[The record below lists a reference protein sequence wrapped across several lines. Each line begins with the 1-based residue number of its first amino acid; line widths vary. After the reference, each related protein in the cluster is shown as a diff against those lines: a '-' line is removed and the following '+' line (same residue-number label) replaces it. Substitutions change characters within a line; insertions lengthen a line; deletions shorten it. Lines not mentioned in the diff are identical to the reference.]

1 MNFIYLQAQV
11 NEAQQRAE
19 LSDGGRNQ
27 NCGYLGMCDDRR
39 RRGACS
45 YSGDTLQ
52 CVGVAH
58 SDLCGGYA
66 GVFAAY
72 THKSM
77 TLYIYTLWFSI

>member
-27 NCGYLGMCDDRR
+27 NCGSLGMCDDCR
-39 RRGACS
+39 RRGECS
-45 YSGDTLQ
+45 YSG
-52 CVGVAH
+52 VGVVH
-58 SDLCGGYA
+58 FDLCGGDA
-66 GVFAAY
+66 GVLSAY

-77 TLYIYTLWFSI
+77 TLYIYILWFSI